1 MLYESLLFSVLDLSK
16 LNSELFVFD
25 LDVLEFIVKLLLL
38 RPDLLNLAFDV
49 SSFILKFLV
58 AVYQFTAFLF
68 YHFKGVLS
76 LSDVLVQLCFFL
88 LTSLALGSCNLPLHV
103 LDLEV
108 SVVD

>member
-25 LDVLEFIVKLLLL
+25 LDVLEFIFKLPLL
-38 RPDLLNLAFDV
+38 RLDLLNQTFDV

-58 AVYQFTAFLF
+58 AVYQFTAFILKNGKGLF
-68 YHFKGVLS
+68 L
-76 LSDVLVQLCFFL
+76 LADVLVQLCFFL
-88 LTSLALGSCNLPLHV
+88 LTPLPLGSGNLPLHV